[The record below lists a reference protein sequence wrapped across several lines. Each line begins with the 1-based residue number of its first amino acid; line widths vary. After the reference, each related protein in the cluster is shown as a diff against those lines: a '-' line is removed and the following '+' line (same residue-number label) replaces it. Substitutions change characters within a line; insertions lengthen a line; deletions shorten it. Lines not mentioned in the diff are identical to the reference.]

1 MKILLSAVLLSF
13 LFWNSTPPRAY
24 IFTSQIE
31 ENFESDTTS
40 FAYWKSAWEYSFI
53 EEYQKALWAAD
64 QVMGGYPTISNE
76 EKAYFLSFQPVNA
89 HKYILE
95 RADNEK
101 IIMINEAHH
110 QPMHRTFTTSLL
122 EGLYEKG
129 YRYLGLEAMYDS
141 DSMLN
146 ERGYPVLGSGFYT
159 QEPQFGSMV
168 RKALELGF
176 HVFPYEAD
184 LSKGISGKEREIQ
197 QARNIQKVI
206 DANPEGK
213 FVIHAGF
220 DHINEDEVPGW
231 EKAMAGRV
239 KEYTGIDPFT
249 INQVIL
255 TEHFLREKENPY
267 FRMVDTLKQASV
279 FVNKDGALFNGP
291 EDSNQYDVRLFHPR
305 TTYINGRPH
314 WMLMGEERIAYMID
328 KEKVDIEYPVI
339 IKAYLPKESANAV
352 PIDVV
357 EIEEFSDQKAL
368 ILPKGVYRLQVH
380 NINGD
385 SLSIEAKVK

>member
-1 MKILLSAVLLSF
+1 MKIFLSAVLLSF

-24 IFTSQIE
+24 IFSSQIE
-31 ENFESDTTS
+31 ENFKSDTTS

-64 QVMGGYPTISNE
+64 QVMGGYPTISDE

-95 RADNEK
+95 RAENEK

-110 QPMHRTFTTSLL
+110 QPMHRTFTASLL

-159 QEPQFGSMV
+159 QEPQFGNMI

-176 HVFPYEAD
+176 QVFPYEAD

-213 FVIHAGF
+213 FIIHAGF
-220 DHINEDEVPGW
+220 DHINEDEVPDW
-231 EKAMAGRV
+231 EKAMAGRI
-239 KEYTGIDPFT
+239 KEYSGIDPFT

-255 TEHFLREKENPY
+255 TEHFHREKENPY

-279 FVNKDGALFNGP
+279 FVNKGGALFNGP
-291 EDSNQYDVRLFHPR
+291 EGSSQYDVRLSQPR
-305 TTYINGRPH
+305 TAYINGRPN
-314 WMLMGEERIAYMID
+314 WMLMNEERSIYMIN
-328 KEKVDIEYPVI
+328 KEKITIEYPI
-339 IKAYLPKESANAV
+339 IVKAYLAEENDQAV
-352 PIDVV
+352 PVDVI
-357 EIEEFSDQKAL
+357 EIEEFSDQKGL
-368 ILPKGVYRLQVH
+368 VLPRGNFQFQVYNVQ
-380 NINGD
+380 GD
-385 SLSIEAKVK
+385 SLSLSAEVK